1 MMLKPDIPA
10 ATIPSSGATTPS
22 QLDETLTRLRAG
34 AQRFARIS
42 LDERIALA
50 RSMQKGYLRIA
61 RASAEAATK
70 AKGLPLEAAGDEWGS
85 GPLIV
90 VRGLRLI
97 IESLKALKRAGN
109 TPIGPIGRTKDGALS
124 IRVFP
129 ANAIDGLL
137 FKDVT
142 VDVHMAAGLS
152 ESEMH
157 EARASFYKRP
167 DHKGRIA
174 LVLGAG
180 NINSIPTWDV
190 LTKMFAE
197 GKVCVLKLNPV
208 NAYLGPY
215 LEDAFSDAIAQNFLA
230 IVYGAADEGT
240 YLVQHKAVDEIHLT
254 GSDRTYEAIVW
265 GATEEERRRRMGER
279 RPLID
284 KPVTAEL
291 GNVSPIVVI
300 PGPYTAKELRYQAE
314 EIAGAMAL
322 NAAFCCCTPRILV
335 TAANWPQRGTFLD
348 LLADA
353 LSRTPTRAAYYPG
366 AVEKY
371 RLATTGRSQV
381 RRIGAAGNN
390 ILPWTIVTGLDPWNA
405 ADPAFHAE
413 YFCPVLFETSLSAT
427 DTAEFILSAVDFC
440 NTRLWGTLNATL
452 IVHPASQKDPT
463 LADAIENAI
472 TWLRYGTVALN
483 AYPAMSFAF
492 GTPPW
497 GAHPG
502 STPTDIQSGTGFVH
516 NARMLEGIEKVVMR
530 HPLTTFPK
538 PFYFPSHRTAT
549 RLMPKLVAVEENAG
563 WLGVPG
569 VVMTAMRG

>member
-1 MMLKPDIPA
+1 MMLKQATPA
-10 ATIPSSGATTPS
+10 AAMPSSGATTPS
-22 QLDETLTRLRAG
+22 QLDEIVAQLRAG
-34 AQRFARIS
+34 AERFARIS

-50 RSMQKGYLRIA
+50 RSMQRGYLRIA
-61 RASAEAATK
+61 RTSAEAATK
-70 AKGLPLEAAGDEWGS
+70 AKGLPPEAAGDEWGS

-97 IESLKALKRAGN
+97 IESLEALRRTGN
-109 TPIGPIGRTKDGALS
+109 TPIGPVGRTKDGSLS

-129 ANAIDGLL
+129 ANVIDGLL

-142 VDVHMAAGLS
+142 VDVHMAAGMS
-152 ESEMH
+152 ESELH

-167 DHKGRIA
+167 NHKGRIA

-190 LTKMFAE
+190 LTKMFVE

-215 LEDAFSDAIAQNFLA
+215 LEEAFSDALAQNFLA
-230 IVYGAADEGT
+230 IVHGAADEGT
-240 YLVQHKAVDEIHLT
+240 YLVQHNEVDEVHLT

-265 GATEEERRRRMGER
+265 GATEEERRQRRAER
-279 RPLID
+279 RPLVN

-291 GNVSPIVVI
+291 GNVSPVVI
-300 PGPYTAKELRYQAE
+300 VPGPYNEKELRYQAE
-314 EIAGAMAL
+314 EVAGAMAL

-353 LSRTPTRAAYYPG
+353 LSRTPTRPAYYPG

-371 RLATTGRSQV
+371 RLATTGRNQV
-381 RRIGAAGNN
+381 RRIGPAGNN

-405 ADPAFHAE
+405 SDPAFHVE
-413 YFCPVLFETSLSAT
+413 YFCPVLFETTLSASNT
-427 DTAEFILSAVDFC
+427 NEFILNAVDFC

-452 IVHPASQKDPT
+452 IVHPTTQKDPA
-463 LADAIENAI
+463 LSGAVENAI
-472 TWLRYGTVALN
+472 TWLKYGTVAVN

-502 STPTDIQSGTGFVH
+502 STPVDIQSGTGFVH

-569 VVMTAMRG
+569 VVMTAMRC

>member
-1 MMLKPDIPA
+1 MMLKPDMPA
-10 ATIPSSGATTPS
+10 ATMPSSGATTPS
-22 QLDETLTRLRAG
+22 QLDEILARLKAG
-34 AQRFARIS
+34 AQRFAKIS

-50 RSMQKGYLRIA
+50 RSMQQGYLRIV
-61 RASAEAATK
+61 RASAEAATT

-97 IESLKALKRAGN
+97 IESLEALKRTGN
-109 TPIGPIGRTKDGALS
+109 TPIGPVGRTKDGSLS

-137 FKDVT
+137 FKNVT

-157 EARASFYKRP
+157 EARAKFYKRP
-167 DHKGRIA
+167 DHNGQIC

-190 LTKMFAE
+190 LTKMFVE

-215 LEDAFSDAIAQNFLA
+215 LEEAFSDAIAQDFLA
-230 IVYGAADEGT
+230 IVYGGADEGA
-240 YLVQHKAVDEIHLT
+240 YLVQHNAIDEVHLT

-265 GATEEERRRRMGER
+265 GTSEEERRQRRAER
-279 RPLID
+279 RPLVD
-284 KPVTAEL
+284 KPVSAEL
-291 GNVSPIVVI
+291 GNVSPVVVV
-300 PGPYTAKELRYQAE
+300 PGPYTEKELRYQAE

-322 NAAFCCCTPRILV
+322 NASFCCCTPRILV

-353 LSRTPTRAAYYPG
+353 LSHTPTRAAYYPG
-366 AVEKY
+366 AFDKY

-381 RRIGAAGNN
+381 RRIGTAGNN
-390 ILPWTIVTGLDPWNA
+390 VLPWTIVTGLDPWNA
-405 ADPAFHAE
+405 SDPAFQVE

-427 DTAEFILSAVDFC
+427 DTAAFILSAVDFC

-452 IVHPASQKDPT
+452 IVHPATQKDPA
-463 LADAIENAI
+463 LSNAVESAIA
-472 TWLRYGTVALN
+472 WLKYGTVAVN

-569 VVMTAMRG
+569 VVMTAMRC

>member
-1 MMLKPDIPA
+1 MMLKPDIQA
-10 ATIPSSGATTPS
+10 AVTPSSGATTPS
-22 QLDETLTRLRAG
+22 QLDEIIARLKAG

-42 LDERIALA
+42 LDERIALG
-50 RSMQKGYLRIA
+50 RSMQRGYVRIA

-97 IESLKALKRAGN
+97 IESLEALKRTGN
-109 TPIGPIGRTKDGALS
+109 TPIGHVGRRKDGSLS

-129 ANAIDGLL
+129 SNAIDGLL
-137 FKDVT
+137 FKNVT

-157 EARASFYKRP
+157 EARARFYKRP
-167 DHKGRIA
+167 DHKGRIV
-174 LVLGAG
+174 LILGAG
-180 NINSIPTWDV
+180 NINSIPTWDI
-190 LTKMFAE
+190 LTKMFVE
-197 GKVCVLKLNPV
+197 GKVCVLKLSPV
-208 NAYLGPY
+208 NAYLGAY
-215 LEDAFSDAIAQNFLA
+215 LEEAFSDAIARNFLA
-230 IVYGAADEGT
+230 IVYGGTDEGT
-240 YLVQHKAVDEIHLT
+240 YLVQHKDIDEVHLT
-254 GSDRTYEAIVW
+254 GSNRTYEAIVW
-265 GATEEERRRRMGER
+265 GATEEERRQRMVER
-279 RPLID
+279 RPLVD
-284 KPVTAEL
+284 NPVGAEL
-291 GNVSPIVVI
+291 GNVSPVVVV
-300 PGPYTAKELRYQAE
+300 PAPYTEKELRYQAE

-322 NAAFCCCTPRILV
+322 NASFCCCTPRVLV
-335 TAANWPQRGTFLD
+335 TAANWPQRGAFLD
-348 LLADA
+348 LVADA
-353 LSRTPTRAAYYPG
+353 LSRTPTRSAYYPG
-366 AVEKY
+366 AFDKY
-371 RLATTGRSQV
+371 RLATANRSHV
-381 RRIGAAGNN
+381 RKIGAAGGNV
-390 ILPWTIVTGLDPWNA
+390 LPWTIVTDLDPWNA
-405 ADPAFHAE
+405 ADPAFKVE
-413 YFCPVLFETSLSAT
+413 YFCPVLFETALPAS
-427 DTAEFILSAVDFC
+427 DTNEFILNAVDFC

-452 IVHPASQKDPT
+452 IVHPTTQKDPA
-463 LADAIENAI
+463 LSDAVENAI
-472 TWLRYGTVALN
+472 TWLKYGTVALN

-538 PFYFPSHRTAT
+538 PFYFPSHRTVT

-569 VVMTAMRG
+569 VVMTAMRC

>member
-1 MMLKPDIPA
+1 MLKQATPA
-10 ATIPSSGATTPS
+10 AAMPSSGATTPS
-22 QLDETLTRLRAG
+22 QLDEIVAQLRAG
-34 AQRFARIS
+34 AERFARIS

-50 RSMQKGYLRIA
+50 RSMQRGYLRIA
-61 RASAEAATK
+61 RTSAEAATK
-70 AKGLPLEAAGDEWGS
+70 AKGLPPEAAGDEWGS

-97 IESLKALKRAGN
+97 IESLEALRRTGN
-109 TPIGPIGRTKDGALS
+109 TPIGPVGRTKDGSLS

-129 ANAIDGLL
+129 ANVIDGLL

-142 VDVHMAAGLS
+142 VDVHMAAGMS
-152 ESEMH
+152 ESELH

-167 DHKGRIA
+167 NHKGRIA

-190 LTKMFAE
+190 LTKMFVE

-215 LEDAFSDAIAQNFLA
+215 LEEAFSDALAQNFLA
-230 IVYGAADEGT
+230 IVHGAADEGT
-240 YLVQHKAVDEIHLT
+240 YLVQHNEVDEVHLT

-265 GATEEERRRRMGER
+265 GATEEERRQRRAER
-279 RPLID
+279 RPLVN

-291 GNVSPIVVI
+291 GNVSPVVI
-300 PGPYTAKELRYQAE
+300 VPGPYNEKELRYQAE
-314 EIAGAMAL
+314 EVAGAMAL

-353 LSRTPTRAAYYPG
+353 LSRTPTRPAYYPG

-371 RLATTGRSQV
+371 RLATTGRNQV
-381 RRIGAAGNN
+381 RRIGPAGNN

-405 ADPAFHAE
+405 SDPAFHVE
-413 YFCPVLFETSLSAT
+413 YFCPVLFETTLSASNT
-427 DTAEFILSAVDFC
+427 NEFILNAVDFC

-452 IVHPASQKDPT
+452 IVHPTTQKDPA
-463 LADAIENAI
+463 LSGAVENAI
-472 TWLRYGTVALN
+472 TWLKYGTVAVN

-502 STPTDIQSGTGFVH
+502 STPVDIQSGTGFVH

-569 VVMTAMRG
+569 VVMTAMRC

>member
-1 MMLKPDIPA
+1 MLKQATPA
-10 ATIPSSGATTPS
+10 AAMPSSGATTPS
-22 QLDETLTRLRAG
+22 QLDEIVAQLRAG
-34 AQRFARIS
+34 AERFARIS

-50 RSMQKGYLRIA
+50 RSMQRGYLRIA
-61 RASAEAATK
+61 RTSAEAATK
-70 AKGLPLEAAGDEWGS
+70 AKGLPPEAAGDEWGS

-97 IESLKALKRAGN
+97 IELLEALRRTGN
-109 TPIGPIGRTKDGALS
+109 TPIGPVGRTKDGSLS

-129 ANAIDGLL
+129 ANVIDGLL

-142 VDVHMAAGLS
+142 VDVHMAAGMS
-152 ESEMH
+152 ESELH

-167 DHKGRIA
+167 NHKGRIA

-190 LTKMFAE
+190 LTKMFVE

-215 LEDAFSDAIAQNFLA
+215 LEEAFSDALAQNFLA
-230 IVYGAADEGT
+230 IVHGAADEGT
-240 YLVQHKAVDEIHLT
+240 YLVQHNEVDEVHLT

-265 GATEEERRRRMGER
+265 GATEEERRQRRAER
-279 RPLID
+279 RPLVN

-291 GNVSPIVVI
+291 GNVSPVVI
-300 PGPYTAKELRYQAE
+300 VPGPYNEKELRYQAE
-314 EIAGAMAL
+314 EVAGAMAL

-353 LSRTPTRAAYYPG
+353 LSRTPTRPAYYPG

-371 RLATTGRSQV
+371 RLATTGRNQV
-381 RRIGAAGNN
+381 RRIGPAGNN

-405 ADPAFHAE
+405 SDPAFHVE
-413 YFCPVLFETSLSAT
+413 YFCPVLFETTLSASNT
-427 DTAEFILSAVDFC
+427 NEFILNAVDFC

-452 IVHPASQKDPT
+452 IVHPTTQKDPA
-463 LADAIENAI
+463 LSGAVENAI
-472 TWLRYGTVALN
+472 TWLKYGTVAVN

-502 STPTDIQSGTGFVH
+502 STPVDIQSGTGFVH

-569 VVMTAMRG
+569 VVMTAMRC